1 MSIPISDGKKSTYES
16 WKASF
21 IACIDQ
27 APETSEYKLLHLRLQ
42 RVLKEIL
49 KCIENSGHSDGAYEA
64 SKNRLDRKF
73 CGSRR
78 RIAFCTEQV
87 EGFRPIWYENGKDLE
102 QFLYLFDVSIIN
114 LRESRQNHELGTASL
129 SNVKENHLK

>member
-1 MSIPISDGKKSTYES
+1 MSIPIFDGKKSTYES

-27 APETSEYKLLHLRLQ
+27 APETSEYKLLHLRLHLT
-42 RVLKEIL
+42 REVL

-129 SNVKENHLK
+129 SNVKENYLK